1 MTQYKDILLGLLLG
15 IMFAYLLL
23 PKKVLII
30 TSDEQVNVTDRA
42 E

>member
-1 MTQYKDILLGLLLG
+1 MNQYKDILLGLFLG
-15 IMFAYLLL
+15 VVIAYLVL

-30 TSDEQVNVTDRA
+30 TSETA